1 MMDMGIKM
9 GIKVCVNG
17 NLERLQEV
25 EKPGL
30 YSVSNDRHLYEVV
43 DAFRG
48 AYDRKFL
55 SFYDTVNI
63 ANNHGIF
70 IGIKSNYTKDSAV
83 YVS

>member
-1 MMDMGIKM
+1 MMNMGV
-9 GIKVCVNG
+9 KVHVDG

-30 YSVSNDRHLYEVV
+30 YSVSDDRHLYEVI

-48 AYDRKFL
+48 AYNKKFL

-63 ANNHGIF
+63 ANNYGIF
-70 IGIKSNYTKDSAV
+70 VAIKSNYMKESAV

>member
-9 GIKVCVNG
+9 GIKVCVDG

-30 YSVSNDRHLYEVV
+30 YSVNNDNHLYEVV

-48 AYDRKFL
+48 AYDKKFL

-63 ANNHGIF
+63 ANNHGTF